1 MTESIVLL
9 GPQRLQPT
17 LVTVFDE
24 MGWQGPVAAVTAGWQ
39 EREAEVDEMREHLGR
54 PVINL
59 MLHERGER
67 LFAADPR
74 LAERYHRR
82 QDRLRELQDLYRG
95 RLAHALAAARELMA
109 KETRRD
115 LGEPDL
121 KEPEVEDAIATVR
134 RLDQHHL
141 ERLRSV
147 HREFEDEARP
157 LESPA
162 LLRHRHELGRKLATV
177 SALCI
182 AGGHVAVL
190 LNRLRLFGVLEL
202 LGSRPI
208 VAWSAGAMAL
218 GRQIVVFHD
227 SPPQGPGNAEVIDA
241 GLGLFDDVL
250 PLPHASK
257 RLRLEDPLRVSL
269 FARRFAP
276 ARCVALDPLVRVTRR
291 QAGGWRPNGE
301 TKVLSLAG
309 ELTKAKN
316 L

>member
-1 MTESIVLL
+1 MTETLVLL

-24 MGWQGPVAAVTAGWQ
+24 LSWEGPVAAVTAGWQ

-67 LFAADPR
+67 LFDADPR
-74 LAERYHRR
+74 LAERYRRR
-82 QDRLRELQDLYRG
+82 QDRLRELQELYRA

-109 KETRRD
+109 KSV
-115 LGEPDL
+115 EPDI
-121 KEPEVEDAIATVR
+121 KEPEVEDAIAALR

-141 ERLRSV
+141 ERLKTV
-147 HREFEDEARP
+147 HQEFEAEARP

-162 LLRHRHELGRKLATV
+162 LLRHRHELSRKLSGVT
-177 SALCI
+177 ALCI

-190 LNRLRLFGVLEL
+190 LNRLRIFGVLEL
-202 LGSRPI
+202 LGQRPI

-218 GRQIVVFHD
+218 ARQVVVFHD
-227 SPPQGPGNAEVIDA
+227 SPPQGPGNAEVLDA
-241 GLGLFDDVL
+241 GLDLFADVL

-257 RLRLEDPLRVSL
+257 RLQLSDSL
-269 FARRFAP
+269 KVALLARRFAP
-276 ARCVALDPLVRVTRR
+276 ARCVALDPLVRLTRR
-291 QAGGWRPNGE
+291 EAGGWRPNAE
-301 TKVLSLAG
+301 TRVLNLEG
-309 ELTKAKN
+309 ELARAKS